1 MLDRLERAGY
11 VRRVRDVDDRR
22 RVFVEATEL
31 ARRLAWE
38 IYGPMG
44 EMGAPVIARFSD
56 DELRAIKEF
65 LEDGADVQLR
75 RAAQL
80 REQLERDGPL
90 RPAVDREAG

>member
-1 MLDRLERAGY
+1 MA
-11 VRRVRDVDDRR
+11 
-22 RVFVEATEL
+22 EL

-65 LEDGADVQLR
+65 LDDGADVQLR
-75 RAAQL
+75 PAAQL
-80 REQLERDGPL
+80 REQLERGGPL
-90 RPAVDREAG
+90 RASADRDPG